1 MNRIFCYNLE
11 LKLYVET
18 TVLYHLFSS
27 LNINVATKFQL
38 NSIETSGIW
47 RNRLLYFLLFSYRD
61 FLSIPKCWA
70 YRNIYFILISRLSYC
85 CNVQDCCFS
94 AWKIPLQFGTT
105 SNMEVDICQNIFK
118 RLTIY
123 FGWYL
128 PLYIVPLSMKMTT
141 NLTMNMGCTYL

>member
-1 MNRIFCYNLE
+1 MNLCWNKCSIICSLVFIYMLLLKCNQTP
-11 LKLYVET
+11 LKLQEYEET
-18 TVLYHLFSS
+18 FHCTFC
-27 LNINVATKFQL
+27 F
-38 NSIETSGIW
+38 
-47 RNRLLYFLLFSYRD
+47 FSYRD

-94 AWKIPLQFGTT
+94 ALKIPLQFGTT